1 MRAVQ
6 VVGFGRA
13 VEVVDVAEPVL
24 ERPDDVV
31 VRIAGVGI
39 CRTDLHIVAGGLQ
52 AAFSQ
57 QLPLTLGH
65 ENAGRIEAVGAG
77 VSHLAVGDAV
87 IVHPAVTCGFCAAC
101 RRGADMHCA
110 AWRFPGVDGWPGG
123 YAELMRTSAR
133 ALVKLDLAPGESS
146 AHLAPFADAGLT
158 AMHAVRRLMPFVGAG
173 GSAAAGIG
181 AGAGI
186 GATVVCLGSGGVGQI
201 AVQLLKTL
209 TPARVVVVEPDEA
222 RAQTARKLG
231 ADEVVTLPAEAAADA
246 VLDLTTGHGAEA
258 VLDLVGEG
266 AVPQQA
272 LRMLAKGAAYSI
284 VGYGGGAY
292 IEHLDMINR
301 ELTILGNQ
309 IGTHAELADLMALAA
324 EGRVTLGTETFP
336 LEAAAEAM
344 AAVGAGQV
352 GGRAVLVPE

>member
-1 MRAVQ
+1 
-6 VVGFGRA
+6 
-13 VEVVDVAEPVL
+13 
-24 ERPDDVV
+24 
-31 VRIAGVGI
+31 
-39 CRTDLHIVAGGLQ
+39 
-52 AAFSQ
+52 
-57 QLPLTLGH
+57 
-65 ENAGRIEAVGAG
+65 
-77 VSHLAVGDAV
+77 
-87 IVHPAVTCGFCAAC
+87 VHPAVTCGFCAAC

-133 ALVKLDLAPGESS
+133 ALVKLDLAPGESP

>member
-13 VEVVDVAEPVL
+13 VEVVDVAEPVVQGP
-24 ERPDDVV
+24 EDVV
-31 VRIAGVGI
+31 VRIAGAGI

-65 ENAGRIEAVGAG
+65 ENAGWVEAVGAG

-133 ALVKLDLAPGESS
+133 ALVKLDLAPDESP

-158 AMHAVRRLMPFVGAG
+158 AMHAVRRLGPFVGAG
-173 GSAAAGIG
+173 ASTNTGVD
-181 AGAGI
+181 
-186 GATVVCLGSGGVGQI
+186 ATVVCLGSGGVGQI
-201 AVQLLKTL
+201 AVQLLKIL

-231 ADEVVTLPAEAAADA
+231 ADEVITLPAEAAADA

-344 AAVGAGQV
+344 AAVGAGRV
-352 GGRAVLVPE
+352 GGRAVLVPA